1 MSAPSVAAPLDAPP
15 WPGSPRRIA
24 QLRAVVALLWAAAI
38 AIVAG
43 DAGSELPIAVA
54 ALVTVYPLID
64 VAASLR
70 EARLGGDRVRV
81 LQVNAAFSLLATAG
95 LAVAAFGADAGA
107 ALAVFGAWASVS
119 GAMQLAN
126 AIQRRRRGA
135 RELPM
140 LVSGALSTL
149 AGISFI
155 VSAGMDDPTVTALA
169 GYAAFGALLYLLWA
183 RRSSTR

>member
-1 MSAPSVAAPLDAPP
+1 MVLLSPQQEPSFSLQRSPMSAQLTASPLDAAP

-43 DAGSELPIAVA
+43 DAGSDLAVGVA

-64 VAASLR
+64 VVASLR
-70 EARLGGDRVRV
+70 EAALGGDRVRL
-81 LQVNAAFSLLATAG
+81 LQVNAALSLLAAAG
-95 LAVAAFGADAGA
+95 LALVAFGSDASA
-107 ALAVFGAWASVS
+107 VLVVFGAWASVS

-126 AIQRRRRGA
+126 ALHRRRRGT
-135 RELPM
+135 REVPM

-155 VSAGMDDPTVTALA
+155 ASSRMD
-169 GYAAFGALLYLLWA
+169 
-183 RRSSTR
+183 